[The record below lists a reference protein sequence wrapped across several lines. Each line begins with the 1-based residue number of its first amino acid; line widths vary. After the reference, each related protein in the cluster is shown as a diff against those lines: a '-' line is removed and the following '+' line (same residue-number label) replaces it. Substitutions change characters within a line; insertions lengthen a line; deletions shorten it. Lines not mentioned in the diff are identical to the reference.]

1 MQPTMAWPPNLH
13 RPFRRQTFAMHLG
26 GAAQFGANKFG
37 CAWGFGAAAKLR
49 STPAQAQATIAA
61 KTSARKIPLE
71 GLRTKSARG
80 NQAAFIRQPGKLCF
94 RFGLRI

>member
-1 MQPTMAWPPNLH
+1 MQPTIAWPPNLH

-37 CAWGFGAAAKLR
+37 WAWGFGAAAKLL
-49 STPAQAQATIAA
+49 SIPAQAQATIAA
-61 KTSARKIPLE
+61 KTSPRKIPME

-80 NQAAFIRQPGKLCF
+80 NQAAFIQQPGKFCF

>member
-37 CAWGFGAAAKLR
+37 WAWGFGAAAKLR

-61 KTSARKIPLE
+61 KTSPRKIPME

-80 NQAAFIRQPGKLCF
+80 NQAAFIQQPGKFCF